1 MNSKGQLFSLDLVI
15 ALALIVLAVG
25 LLYRNAE
32 LFQYANKDS
41 AIQAELYRVGLN
53 ASNQLVGNPQLNCA
67 LSELGPPTGLI
78 EFLPNCLTV
87 DRTGNL
93 PSGRHV
99 GWGKTAQ
106 ITKDA
111 LGIAEEKFFKIK
123 KEVLG
128 IPDDYSCNI
137 EFQPPL
143 LTPIFIDEKGCD
155 DSYATAGAENIFSIE
170 RKVVFLNKELLVG
183 PGQPKENSGHITKSE
198 LEDCRDDPALA
209 TPCLLMESTATLR
222 VWKS

>member
-111 LGIAEEKFFKIK
+111 LGI
-123 KEVLG
+123 
-128 IPDDYSCNI
+128 PDDYSCNI

>member
-1 MNSKGQLFSLDLVI
+1 MNSRGQLFSLDLVI
-15 ALALIVLAVG
+15 ALALIILAVG

-53 ASNQLVGNPQLNCA
+53 ASNQLVGNPFLNCA
-67 LSELGPPTGLI
+67 LVMDGTPSKFIT
-78 EFLPNCLTV
+78 FLPNCLTI
-87 DRTGNL
+87 DRAGNL
-93 PSGRHV
+93 PPSDRHL
-99 GWGKTAQ
+99 GWNKPGK
-106 ITKDA
+106 ITKGA
-111 LGIAEEKFFKIK
+111 
-123 KEVLG
+123 LG
-128 IPDDYSCNI
+128 IPDGYSCNV
-137 EFQPPL
+137 EFQPVPAADL
-143 LTPIFIDEKGCD
+143 KKECN

-170 RKVVFLNKELLVG
+170 RKAVFLNKTNENEA
-183 PGQPKENSGHITKSE
+183 GQITKSE